1 MARLGGKFAGILL
14 LQVADEKA
22 EALVADLTALDH
34 IGLLVTL
41 ERTAERAVHRSLRLN
56 LELLGADRP
65 GIVAEISAALAGHDV
80 SVEELSTDVREAP
93 MAGGMLFEARAVLAA
108 PPATS
113 MEELRS
119 ILEAISDELMVEM
132 KLSTA
137 ETPDP
142 KTNE

>member
-22 EALVADLTALDH
+22 AALVADLTALKN

-41 ERTAERAVHRSLRLN
+41 ERTAVQAVHRPVRLN

-65 GIVAEISAALAGHDV
+65 GIVAEISAALAGQDV

-113 MEELRS
+113 TDALRS
-119 ILEAISDELMVEM
+119 LLEAISDELMVEI

-137 ETPDP
+137 ETPASKVDG
-142 KTNE
+142 